1 MPTRDATP
9 RVVDGASVA
18 SDLGRPVDG
27 SRLDE
32 SLTLRASSHHP
43 RARSRR
49 GDRARRRIETR
60 DLDVVSQSK
69 RAVGLRGRSREKAKI
84 ARKSARREKARARR
98 AFSRDASRAR
108 DGDARRHAKRAGA
121 IEGNGR
127 LGNARERTDGRA
139 DGRRTADMLTRD
151 DSAKARRGDDFGK
164 GATPRCVTGFG
175 ASDGSTTTSAR
186 STPSTSPPSV
196 TVGASTSPR
205 RALLAEA
212 LRSRARDGAD
222 GGTTRDARARRSPSE
237 DSEYSCDENFVLK
250 SAGGGVDVGAR
261 ARVGSGR
268 DVDADVAVRE
278 ARDADEGGFACESR
292 AASTPI
298 DIPRGSDGM
307 LHWKTCVQTR
317 ERATRAD
324 ARRAR
329 GDARASPPVF
339 GCSDLT
345 TDDLV

>member
-43 RARSRR
+43 RARRVAAIARVGESKRAISTSSANR
-49 GDRARRRIETR
+49 NAPWVSGDRAKDRAK
-60 DLDVVSQSK
+60 K
-69 RAVGLRGRSREKAKI
+69 RSP
-84 ARKSARREKARARR
+84 RKSARATR
-98 AFSRDASRAR
+98 FSRDASRAR

>member
-69 RAVGLRGRSREKAKI
+69 RAVGLREDRAKKRSSP
-84 ARKSARREKARARR
+84 RKSARATR
-98 AFSRDASRAR
+98 FSRDASRAR
-108 DGDARRHAKRAGA
+108 DGDARRRAKRAGA

-127 LGNARERTDGRA
+127 RRSRARERTDGRA

>member
-43 RARSRR
+43 RARRVAAIARVGESKRAISTSSANR
-49 GDRARRRIETR
+49 NAPWVSGDRAKDRAK
-60 DLDVVSQSK
+60 K
-69 RAVGLRGRSREKAKI
+69 RSP
-84 ARKSARREKARARR
+84 RKSARATR
-98 AFSRDASRAR
+98 FSRDASRAR
-108 DGDARRHAKRAGA
+108 DGDARRRAKRAGA

-127 LGNARERTDGRA
+127 RSRARERTDGRA

-186 STPSTSPPSV
+186 STPSTSPPTV

-329 GDARASPPVF
+329 GDARRARPFSGV
-339 GCSDLT
+339 LT
-345 TDDLV
+345 

>member
-1 MPTRDATP
+1 
-9 RVVDGASVA
+9 
-18 SDLGRPVDG
+18 
-27 SRLDE
+27 
-32 SLTLRASSHHP
+32 
-43 RARSRR
+43 
-49 GDRARRRIETR
+49 
-60 DLDVVSQSK
+60 
-69 RAVGLRGRSREKAKI
+69 
-84 ARKSARREKARARR
+84 
-98 AFSRDASRAR
+98 
-108 DGDARRHAKRAGA
+108 
-121 IEGNGR
+121 
-127 LGNARERTDGRA
+127 
-139 DGRRTADMLTRD
+139 MLTRD

-222 GGTTRDARARRSPSE
+222 GGTTRDARARRAPSE

-278 ARDADEGGFACESR
+278 ARDEDEGGFACESR

-329 GDARASPPVF
+329 GDARARPFSGV
-339 GCSDLT
+339 LT
-345 TDDLV
+345 

>member
-1 MPTRDATP
+1 MGRDSTRVSHYAP
-9 RVVDGASVA
+9 RPIIHARDRGAAIARV
-18 SDLGRPVDG
+18 G
-27 SRLDE
+27 E
-32 SLTLRASSHHP
+32 SKRAISTSSANRNAP
-43 RARSRR
+43 WVS
-49 GDRARRRIETR
+49 GDRAKDRAK
-60 DLDVVSQSK
+60 K
-69 RAVGLRGRSREKAKI
+69 RSP
-84 ARKSARREKARARR
+84 RKSARATR
-98 AFSRDASRAR
+98 FSRDASRAR
-108 DGDARRHAKRAGA
+108 DGDVRRRAKRAGA

-186 STPSTSPPSV
+186 STPSTSPPTV

>member
-1 MPTRDATP
+1 
-9 RVVDGASVA
+9 
-18 SDLGRPVDG
+18 
-27 SRLDE
+27 
-32 SLTLRASSHHP
+32 
-43 RARSRR
+43 
-49 GDRARRRIETR
+49 
-60 DLDVVSQSK
+60 
-69 RAVGLRGRSREKAKI
+69 
-84 ARKSARREKARARR
+84 
-98 AFSRDASRAR
+98 
-108 DGDARRHAKRAGA
+108 
-121 IEGNGR
+121 
-127 LGNARERTDGRA
+127 
-139 DGRRTADMLTRD
+139 MLTRD

-222 GGTTRDARARRSPSE
+222 GGTTRDARARRAPSE

-278 ARDADEGGFACESR
+278 ARDEDEGGFACESR

>member
-9 RVVDGASVA
+9 RVVDGAAVA

-32 SLTLRASSHHP
+32 SLTLRASSHHRRDGIARVGESK
-43 RARSRR
+43 RAISTSSANRNAPWVS
-49 GDRARRRIETR
+49 GDRAKDRAK
-60 DLDVVSQSK
+60 K
-69 RAVGLRGRSREKAKI
+69 RSP
-84 ARKSARREKARARR
+84 RKSARATR
-98 AFSRDASRAR
+98 FSRDASRAR

-186 STPSTSPPSV
+186 STPSTSPPTV

>member
-1 MPTRDATP
+1 
-9 RVVDGASVA
+9 
-18 SDLGRPVDG
+18 
-27 SRLDE
+27 
-32 SLTLRASSHHP
+32 
-43 RARSRR
+43 
-49 GDRARRRIETR
+49 
-60 DLDVVSQSK
+60 
-69 RAVGLRGRSREKAKI
+69 
-84 ARKSARREKARARR
+84 
-98 AFSRDASRAR
+98 
-108 DGDARRHAKRAGA
+108 
-121 IEGNGR
+121 
-127 LGNARERTDGRA
+127 
-139 DGRRTADMLTRD
+139 MLTRD

-186 STPSTSPPSV
+186 STPSTSPPTV
-196 TVGASTSPR
+196 TIGASTSPR

>member
-9 RVVDGASVA
+9 RVVDGAAVA

-69 RAVGLRGRSREKAKI
+69 RAVGLREDRAKKRCSP
-84 ARKSARREKARARR
+84 RKSARATR
-98 AFSRDASRAR
+98 FSRDASRAR
-108 DGDARRHAKRAGA
+108 DGDARRRAKRAGA